1 VHTVPLSY
9 PINGCLCDLTFY
21 VLCCRKSKLLDD
33 DEDDGELPIKQT
45 QATVGWHEP
54 SLLPERPDV
63 AKAQLDSRELLAQ
76 IERTKTVTLAS
87 YFSDADV
94 PASPAP
100 ISDIEQ
106 AIDMTSQSSA
116 VVASIP
122 FFIPT
127 PQPIEPIPAPQPTSI
142 YPNTSQFAPSVQGAV
157 GHSPSSVGATPE
169 LVQSL
174 GLPMFLVGQDVQA
187 LHTLASSPGLLGT
200 LVDSSGM
207 YDQQRLMNLVQTLS
221 ISQGQQSGQQG
232 GHHSAYSAG
241 ASAYAP
247 TPSSSNIY
255 APPPSMQS
263 AYPPSGSFRTKSDD
277 GNLHVSGYG
286 PSTTQADI
294 INLFAPYVQVDEVV
308 MKGTFSFIN
317 TADPNNAQR
326 AREALHG
333 TLLGGMPIRINS
345 AQRKNK
351 DSSGGFGGAPTSS
364 FYGPPG
370 AAPLPSFGGPK
381 FGPPG
386 AGRPPMAPATP
397 SFGRVPGVAI
407 MGLGGAMGP
416 PGGPRAPPGPPP
428 GPLPVANMNIP
439 IEAVRDDRGNAPTKN
454 LFVAGYGAGTT
465 EQQLRDIFGLHCSV
479 IGVILKGN
487 FSFVNTST
495 IGDAVR
501 SRQALQGTNL
511 NGGPLRINFAKETGR
526 LGTSFDLTYNERS
539 GPNARRPGPG
549 MPPGPPPPQQRMSYY
564 GR

>member
-1 VHTVPLSY
+1 VSHLLLY
-9 PINGCLCDLTFY
+9 WCF
-21 VLCCRKSKLLDD
+21 RKSKLLDD
-33 DEDDGELPIKQT
+33 DEDEGELPVKQT
-45 QATVGWHEP
+45 QATVNWHEP

-63 AKAQLDSRELLAQ
+63 VKAQLDSKELSAQ
-76 IERTKTVTLAS
+76 IERMKTVTLAS
-87 YFSDADV
+87 YFSDAEV

-116 VVASIP
+116 VIASIP

-127 PQPIEPIPAPQPTSI
+127 PQQIEPIPAPQPASM
-142 YPNTSQFAPSVQGAV
+142 YPNTSQYAPSVQGAV
-157 GHSPSSVGATPE
+157 GHAPSSVGATPE

-187 LHTLASSPGLLGT
+187 LQTLANSPGLLGT

-207 YDQQRLMNLVQTLS
+207 YDQQRLMSLVQTLS
-221 ISQGQQSGQQG
+221 GSQGQPGPQG

-241 ASAYAP
+241 ASVYAP
-247 TPSSSNIY
+247 APSSSNIY
-255 APPPSMQS
+255 APPPSMPS
-263 AYPPSGSFRTKSDD
+263 AYPPSGGFRAKSDD

-294 INLFAPYVQVDEVV
+294 INLFSPYVQVDEVV

-317 TADPNNAQR
+317 TNDPINAQR

-333 TLLGGMPIRINS
+333 TLLGGMPIRING

-351 DSSGGFGGAPTSS
+351 DGSGFGGAPTSN

-370 AAPLPSFGGPK
+370 ATPSFGAPK

-386 AGRPPMAPATP
+386 AGRPPMAATTP
-397 SFGRVPGVAI
+397 GFGGGGAPLGSMGMGGPMSMGGP
-407 MGLGGAMGP
+407 MGLTGVVG

-428 GPLPVANMNIP
+428 GPVPAPISDLNIP
-439 IEAVRDDRGNAPTKN
+439 IDAVRDDRGNGATKN

-465 EQQLRDIFGLHCSV
+465 EQELRDLFGLHCSV
-479 IGVILKGN
+479 IGVIIKGN

-495 IGDAVR
+495 RGDAVR
-501 SRQALQGTNL
+501 SRHALQGTNV

-539 GPNARRPGPG
+539 GPNARRPGPPGPG
-549 MPPGPPPPQQRMSYY
+549 MPPGPPPPQQRLSYY

>member
-1 VHTVPLSY
+1 V
-9 PINGCLCDLTFY
+9 N
-21 VLCCRKSKLLDD
+21 
-33 DEDDGELPIKQT
+33 
-45 QATVGWHEP
+45 WHVP

-63 AKAQLDSRELLAQ
+63 VKAQLDSKELFAQ
-76 IERTKTVTLAS
+76 IERMKTVTLAS

-116 VVASIP
+116 VIAPIP

-127 PQPIEPIPAPQPTSI
+127 PQPVEPVPAPQPTSM
-142 YPNTSQFAPSVQGAV
+142 YPNTTSQFAPSVQGAV
-157 GHSPSSVGATPE
+157 GHSSSLGATPE

-221 ISQGQQSGQQG
+221 MSQGQPGQQQG
-232 GHHSAYSAG
+232 AHHSAYSAG
-241 ASAYAP
+241 VSAYAP
-247 TPSSSNIY
+247 APSSSNIY
-255 APPPSMQS
+255 APPPSMQPS
-263 AYPPSGSFRTKSDD
+263 YPPSGSFRTKSDD

-294 INLFAPYVQVDEVV
+294 INLFSPYVQVDEVV

-317 TADPNNAQR
+317 TADPIRAQQ

-333 TLLGGMPIRINS
+333 TLLGGMPIRINA

-351 DSSGGFGGAPTSS
+351 DSSGGFGGAPASN

-386 AGRPPMAPATP
+386 AGRPPMPTATP
-397 SFGRVPGVAI
+397 SFGGVPGGAI

-416 PGGPRAPPGPPP
+416 PGGAMGPPGVPRAPLGPPP
-428 GPLPVANMNIP
+428 GPSPVANMNIP

-501 SRQALQGTNL
+501 SRAALQGTNL

-549 MPPGPPPPQQRMSYY
+549 MPPGPPPQQRMSYY